1 MALTGKQRRFLR
13 ALGHP
18 LPVVVRVGRGG
29 ASDAVADETRS
40 QLEIHELIKIRVAN
54 GDKAKTVAEALSQ
67 VVDAEVAQVLGK
79 TALLFKQRTKEPS
92 ISLPAVRRTN
102 KLAS

>member
-18 LPVVVRVGRGG
+18 LPVVVQIGKGG
-29 ASDAVADETRS
+29 ASEAVADETRS
-40 QLEIHELIKIRVAN
+40 QLETHELIKIRVAN

-67 VVDAEVAQVLGK
+67 VVNAEVAQVLGK
-79 TALLFKQRTKEPS
+79 TALLFKQRDKEPA
-92 ISLPAVRRTN
+92 IELPAVRQ
-102 KLAS
+102 AG